1 MIDKIVRFHGKID
14 NIPQLKYDKERDLN
28 NWVGGGL
35 NFFLFCSFQNAP
47 IIGFLYPTSFIK

>member
-35 NFFLFCSFQNAP
+35 NFPKCPNHRLP
-47 IIGFLYPTSFIK
+47 LPYLLYKINY